1 MFNKNIKESLL
12 VVCCLIFLSASF
24 GFSQNPPTKKN
35 HRTSENTTETAKAKK
50 NVDARTPVY
59 FYEFSRPEFPTSR
72 VTIEHDENGRGK
84 ISFLKKDFDEAIT
97 DPIELSAATLEKV
110 KTFWQ
115 ALNFLESDENYQFEK
130 DYSHLGIVKIRMK
143 KDGRERIAEFNWT
156 TNKDAKGLMDEYR
169 KIGNQYI
176 WMFDINV
183 SRENQPLESPRMM
196 NSLDSMLRRNEI
208 SDANQMIPFL
218 KELENDERIPL
229 ISRNHANRLVTII
242 QKQIEKERNKN

>member
-1 MFNKNIKESLL
+1 MLNKKFTKSCIII
-12 VVCCLIFLSASF
+12 CCLIFLLVGF
-24 GFSQNPPTKKN
+24 GFSQDPPQKKN
-35 HRTSENTTETAKAKK
+35 NRNADSAENLVSTK
-50 NVDARTPVY
+50 NDTHSPVY
-59 FYEFSRPEFPTSR
+59 FYEFSRPGFPTSKI
-72 VTIEHDENGRGK
+72 TIEHDENGKGK
-84 ISFLKKDFDEAIT
+84 ISFLKKDFEGAIT
-97 DPIELSAATLEKV
+97 DPIELSSAALEKV
-110 KTFWQ
+110 KMLWD
-115 ALNFLESDENYQFEK
+115 ALNFIDSDENYQFEK
-130 DYSHLGIVKIRMK
+130 DYSHIGNVKIKMK
-143 KDGRERIAEFNWT
+143 KNGRERIAEFNWT

-229 ISRNHANRLVTII
+229 ISRNHATRLVTII
-242 QKQIEKERNKN
+242 EKQIEKQRNKN